1 MTVSLVTGASTGIGF
16 ATALRLAQEGHQV
29 HASVRSEASGQA
41 LLDAAG
47 DLDLSLVVMDVDH
60 DDSVTAALEALLAA
74 TGGVDVLVNNAGIA
88 IGHAV
93 EDTPLADFE
102 RVMNTNVWGTL
113 RCIQALLPSMR
124 ERRSGHILNVTST
137 AGRVAVAGQS
147 AYTMSKFAA
156 EALTESL
163 AAEVAPFGIHVSA
176 IEPGVIETPI
186 FEKALADP
194 EDPTTPYV
202 GGRRIGEFYIYS
214 LLNDPATPDLVAA
227 VIWQAI
233 TADEPK
239 LRYLAG
245 ADAKALVAHRDELS
259 DEEWITRQAD
269 PDDNRWRAWIKD
281 ITGVDIPPT

>member
-1 MTVSLVTGASTGIGF
+1 MGAAHAEAIVREGGSVLIGDVLGDAGIEL
-16 ATALRLAQEGHQV
+16 AERLG
-29 HASVRSEASGQA
+29 
-41 LLDAAG
+41 DAAEFVQ
-47 DLDLSLVVMDVDH
+47 LD
-60 DDSVTAALEALLAA
+60 VTSEEAWSHAVA
-74 TGGVDVLVNNAGIA
+74 RAVARFGGVDVLVNNAGIA

-93 EDTPLADFE
+93 EDTPLADFI

-113 RCIQALLPSMR
+113 RCIQAVLPSMR
-124 ERRSGHILNVTST
+124 ERGSGHILNVTST

-214 LLNDPATPDLVAA
+214 LLNDPATPDLVAE

-233 TADEPK
+233 SADEPK

-245 ADAKALVAHRDELS
+245 ADAKALVAHRGELS

-269 PDDNRWRAWIKD
+269 PDDNAWRAWIKD
-281 ITGVDIPPT
+281 VTGVEIPPT